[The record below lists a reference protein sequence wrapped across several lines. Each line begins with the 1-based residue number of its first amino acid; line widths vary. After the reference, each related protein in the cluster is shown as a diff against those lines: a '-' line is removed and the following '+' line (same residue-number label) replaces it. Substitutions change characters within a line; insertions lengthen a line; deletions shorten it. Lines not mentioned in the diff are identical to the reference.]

1 MDERKLAD
9 ELLRGVPA
17 IAKYVGETPRQTY
30 EMLEDGRM
38 PGFKTPGGR
47 IWHAFKSTIDEHYR
61 RLDKAA
67 ARVGAAS

>member
-1 MDERKLAD
+1 MADKLAN

-17 IAKYVGETPRQTY
+17 IADYVGETPRQTY
-30 EMLEDGRM
+30 DLLETGRL

-47 IWHAFKSTIDEHYR
+47 VWHAFKSTIDEHYR

-67 ARVGAAS
+67 ARAGAA